1 MLFLSQKKQKMNITI
16 KEKLF
21 QKALQFVENQ
31 IFASKQGIEQSQ
43 QAANDETKSS
53 AGDKYE
59 TTRAMMQIE
68 IENYT
73 KRLAEAQ
80 KSVQVLQKIHFQD
93 TYSLVT
99 MGSLVVSNQGKFF
112 MAIGVG
118 KVQIDQEDF
127 FIISQHSPVGQQFY
141 HKKVGDEF
149 VLNGRKFVILEIV

>member
-1 MLFLSQKKQKMNITI
+1 MNLTI
-16 KEKLF
+16 KENLF

-31 IFASKQGIEQSQ
+31 LFASKQGIEQSQ
-43 QAANDETKSS
+43 QAANEESKSS

-73 KRLAEAQ
+73 KRLVEAQ
-80 KSVQVLQKIHFQD
+80 KSVQILQKIQFQEN
-93 TYSLVT
+93 YSLVT